1 MLGLSDISLKQM
13 INLDERYHSYLHG
26 KKKMRIDGVGEKVT
40 GYGYRD
46 DGSSIIGHYVVT
58 ENFKLYYD
66 KEGAFERMKA
76 LEEVAQEVA

>member
-1 MLGLSDISLKQM
+1 M

-26 KKKMRIDGVGEKVT
+26 NKKMRIDGVPEKVM

-66 KEGAFERMKA
+66 EEGAFQRMKA
-76 LEEVAQEVA
+76 LQEVAQEVA

>member
-1 MLGLSDISLKQM
+1 
-13 INLDERYHSYLHG
+13 
-26 KKKMRIDGVGEKVT
+26 MRIDGVGEKVT